1 MHTHATICFFRALT
15 VHQNTREELA
25 EAFRAIDRNHDGT
38 IDVEELERLMGATG
52 FGLADVNISD
62 IFGEVDKDGS
72 GKIDLEE
79 FVGYMME
86 T

>member
-1 MHTHATICFFRALT
+1 MPTILVFRALMILD
-15 VHQNTREELA
+15 QNTREELA

-38 IDVEELERLMGATG
+38 IDVKELERLMAATG
-52 FGLADVNISD
+52 FGLANVNISD
-62 IFGEVDKDGS
+62 VFGEVDKEGS

-79 FVGYMME
+79 FVGYMMG

>member
-1 MHTHATICFFRALT
+1 MHATIQFFRAPVL
-15 VHQNTREELA
+15 HQNNREELA
-25 EAFRAIDRNHDGT
+25 EAYRAIDRNHDGT

-52 FGLADVNISD
+52 FGLTDLNISD

-72 GKIDLEE
+72 RKVDLEE
-79 FVGYMME
+79 FVGYMMD